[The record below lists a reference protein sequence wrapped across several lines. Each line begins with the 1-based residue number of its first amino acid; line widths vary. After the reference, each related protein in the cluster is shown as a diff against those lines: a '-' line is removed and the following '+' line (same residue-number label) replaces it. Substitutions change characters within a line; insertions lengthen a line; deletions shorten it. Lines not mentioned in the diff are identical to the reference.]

1 MSINIVIDWFRHLN
15 YDSLCFSLVSM
26 QCNVYQIGGV
36 LISFIWLSMMHE
48 FTEFLDAVSLFQFP
62 LLREVSSITNVG
74 SPRKL
79 GCVQNFK
86 YIVHF

>member
-36 LISFIWLSMMHE
+36 LISFICWLRMMRE
-48 FTEFLDAVSLFQFP
+48 F
-62 LLREVSSITNVG
+62 
-74 SPRKL
+74 
-79 GCVQNFK
+79 
-86 YIVHF
+86 Y